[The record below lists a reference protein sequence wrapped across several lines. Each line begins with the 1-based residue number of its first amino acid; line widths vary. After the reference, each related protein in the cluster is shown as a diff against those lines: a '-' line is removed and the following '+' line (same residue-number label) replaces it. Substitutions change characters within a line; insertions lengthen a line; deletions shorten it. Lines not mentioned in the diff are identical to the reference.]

1 MLYKIKYI
9 VAHNSILTNAM
20 DGWKD
25 GIPPTKTK
33 KVRRA
38 IAKAMELQENNERV
52 TDILNIAKGQ
62 GEY

>member
-1 MLYKIKYI
+1 MERWDS
-9 VAHNSILTNAM
+9 A
-20 DGWKD
+20 D
-25 GIPPTKTK
+25 KTK